1 MIFGNS
7 IRIARDSRG
16 LSQSNLAEL
25 IGVTQAT
32 LSRFEKGVLEVSPVA
47 VENIAKALNYPVS
60 FFSKDI
66 RCAGESSLFYRK
78 RASMTVKNLSV
89 LESKI
94 SILSNSIDG
103 LMESIDI
110 PDLNIPAVEPSE
122 DNTPQEIAY
131 KVRSYLGVPAGPID
145 NIVALLEKNGV
156 IVMFLDL
163 DGLDKFDGLTMFTSN
178 QAPVIWINR
187 NTPNDRKRFN
197 LAHELGHLVMH
208 LRSEDLEKSEDQKEI
223 EANQFA
229 GEFLMPESQCKED
242 FFNLKYKD
250 LSGNKLYWK
259 VSKAAIIYRAKELG
273 CISAETAKYLFVTL
287 GRNGE
292 RKNESVRVPIDS
304 PRIVKKMYDLH
315 ISELDYSIS
324 EMEDITGLMS
334 SDIHTDLLNVSDS
347 VRIKVRKLPLVLN

>member
-1 MIFGNS
+1 MIYGSS
-7 IRIARDSRG
+7 IRIARESRG
-16 LSQSNLAEL
+16 LSQSDLSKL

-32 LSRFEKGVLEVSPVA
+32 LSRFEKGGIEVTPDAVA
-47 VENIAKALNYPVS
+47 KIAQALNYPTS
-60 FFSKDI
+60 LFERDI
-66 RCAGESSLFYRK
+66 RRGGESSLFFRK

-94 SILSNSIDG
+94 SILSKSIDEM
-103 LMESIDI
+103 MESIDI
-110 PDLNIPAVEPSE
+110 PELRIPAVEPSG

-131 KVRSYLGVPAGPID
+131 KIRTY
-145 NIVALLEKNGV
+145 
-156 IVMFLDL
+156 LDL
-163 DGLDKFDGLTMFTSN
+163 DGMDKFDGLTMFTTN

-229 GEFLMPESQCKED
+229 GEFLMPASQCKED

-250 LSGNKLYWK
+250 LGMKKYYWK
-259 VSKAAIIYRAKELG
+259 VSKAAIICRAKELN
-273 CISAETAKYLFVTL
+273 CIPEETARYLYVTL

-292 RKNESVRVPIDS
+292 RKKETVQVPIDS
-304 PRIVKKMYDLH
+304 PKIVRKMYDLH
-315 ISELDYSIS
+315 VTELNYSEEELS
-324 EMEDITGLMS
+324 DITGLMPN
-334 SDIHTDLLNVSDS
+334 DIRSELLDEAEV
-347 VRIKVRKLPLVLN
+347 IKVRPKKIQLKF